1 MIKIFNRI
9 LWGIKPPENKSD
21 IWFDGD
27 VFKIYRKGDW
37 EAITIEIDAASKLAD
52 VIKNINDVY
61 QTKLT
66 EGDGILLEDSKI
78 SVRRMFQVVSELPKT
93 GEYNTIYLLVENNKE
108 IGSYIYVN
116 NEWMSLVSTI
126 EIDKNLN
133 IYSTNPVENKAVT
146 KKIESLDVVRIV
158 DGGVSGLESGNF
170 RDGSVGS
177 AISSDHALAGVT
189 LTREHVGCTIQ
200 GVKWIHKG
208 GLILF
213 PNFGVN
219 TSCTINLRNN
229 YGDIGSIKMYYRD
242 ITSLDIDIILP
253 NEHIT
258 LMKNSNVFLP
268 ENVNTVLTNKLAYY
282 QIVGIYNNGF
292 DVDSFAPYFQ
302 FDLTRDVRELYFKNG
317 DWKKVLIEDN
327 VKTINGH
334 SILGDGNIEVS
345 SGGSSYDDT
354 ELNSKVNGLQTQID
368 TLVNGDASAAIESFN
383 EITNFLKGIE
393 DAESLESIIA
403 GIEQKIT
410 NKQDTIA
417 DLDTIRRGSALGAT
431 ALQTV
436 PKGYATETWVSTEIA
451 KAQLEGEGVDPSG
464 FATKD
469 DIKGLATKEETEAV
483 KTWVGEQGFLTEHQ
497 SLDGLATEQF
507 VTEKISEI
515 QIPEIDNLATKE
527 EVNEIAEQIPTID
540 GLATETYVEEKIA
553 SINIP
558 SIEGLATEEWVKE
571 QNYLT
576 EHQDITGKQ
585 DLINDLEAIRDG
597 AAKGATALQRIDY
610 PQLEDNLIDSGFYH
624 SSDGMLHRSDME
636 DAVQESLN
644 KADSALQSENDPIF
658 SASPAASITTEKMLE
673 WGAKQDLIA
682 DLDTIR
688 SGAEKGATALQ
699 EHQSLAGYATESFV
713 NGAISTAITNT
724 INASY

>member
-158 DGGVSGLESGNF
+158 EGGVNGLESGNF

-177 AISSDHALAGVT
+177 AISSDHAFSGVT
-189 LTREHVGCTIQ
+189 LTREHIGCTIQ
-200 GVKWIHKG
+200 GVKWIYNG

-258 LMKNSNVFLP
+258 LMNNSNVFLP

-302 FDLTRDVRELYFKNG
+302 FDLTRDIRALYFKNG

-334 SILGDGNIEVS
+334 SILGEGNIVLEGVGGGGGIYEIKYDLLNGNPLSEEDIAFNAEVFDKLSRNEVS
-345 SGGSSYDDT
+345 ALYVVVNDEGYEIRLVADSFYYIPIDKDGHAEWVLLNFTTKSLDIAVLPQRAIRIGLDGSVVEFPFSGSGISFVRLSRPDEITTFYDNNTDDSFLST
-354 ELNSKVNGLQTQID
+354 LIVDDIDNAVNPLVGRIVDFDSGYITYSCSNGDVRRVYFNSDHTIKKRGLIEGVIYLGENLTDFQKQMNLAYVTTMKELNNYDYSSGKKKRVDVVVYYNGVFSNALAFDSSGVVILAGELELQSWTID
-368 TLVNGDASAAIESFN
+368 KEGNTTLIASTIIGGVDIDPS
-383 EITNFLKGIE
+383 NF
-393 DAESLESIIA
+393 
-403 GIEQKIT
+403 
-410 NKQDTIA
+410 
-417 DLDTIRRGSALGAT
+417 AT
-431 ALQTV
+431 L
-436 PKGYATETWVSTEIA
+436 
-451 KAQLEGEGVDPSG
+451 LEGFIPISRDFNDDFNND
-464 FATKD
+464 FA
-469 DIKGLATKEETEAV
+469 
-483 KTWVGEQGFLTEHQ
+483 
-497 SLDGLATEQF
+497 
-507 VTEKISEI
+507 
-515 QIPEIDNLATKE
+515 
-527 EVNEIAEQIPTID
+527 
-540 GLATETYVEEKIA
+540 
-553 SINIP
+553 
-558 SIEGLATEEWVKE
+558 
-571 QNYLT
+571 
-576 EHQDITGKQ
+576 
-585 DLINDLEAIRDG
+585 R
-597 AAKGATALQRIDY
+597 
-610 PQLEDNLIDSGFYH
+610 
-624 SSDGMLHRSDME
+624 
-636 DAVQESLN
+636 
-644 KADSALQSENDPIF
+644 
-658 SASPAASITTEKMLE
+658 
-673 WGAKQDLIA
+673 
-682 DLDTIR
+682 
-688 SGAEKGATALQ
+688 
-699 EHQSLAGYATESFV
+699 
-713 NGAISTAITNT
+713 
-724 INASY
+724 